1 MTKDKLTELLAK
13 EIGKIAPEIEF
24 SEVDPSEDLR
34 DAFEIDSMDFL
45 NLVTALHERLNI
57 EIPEKDYDQL
67 GTIKMFVDY
76 LARETAKAG
85 G

>member
-1 MTKDKLTELLAK
+1 MTREELTELLANQ
-13 EIGKIAPEIEF
+13 IGRIAPEIEF
-24 SEVDPSEDLR
+24 SKVDPSEDLR

-67 GTIKMFVDY
+67 GTVNAFLDY
-76 LARETAKAG
+76 LVRETAQTG
-85 G
+85 D